1 MTARTSTPA
10 GLRPLE
16 LAARRLQEHPA
27 TLAGSVFL
35 VLLTLAARGIDAN
48 GAAWACFQLVLIA
61 VAKIDLATRR
71 IPNGLLAAAAVAIL
85 LLRALFVHGAL
96 LETVAA
102 GAACY
107 VGFLIVA
114 VAARGALGMGDVK
127 LAGLLGLALG
137 ATVLPALLLGTI
149 AGAVAALVL
158 ARRAG
163 TTKTRLAY
171 GPYLCLGAAVA
182 VLLLSPPALA

>member
-1 MTARTSTPA
+1 MTAETSTRA

-16 LAARRLQEHPA
+16 LAARRLSEHPA
-27 TLAGSVFL
+27 AIAGSVFL
-35 VLLTLAARGIDAN
+35 ALLTLAARGVDAN
-48 GAAWACFQLVLIA
+48 GATWACFQLVLVA
-61 VAKIDLATRR
+61 VATIDLATRR
-71 IPNGLLAAAAVAIL
+71 IPNALLAPAAAAIL

-96 LETVAA
+96 IETVAA
-102 GAACY
+102 GAACFA
-107 VGFLIVA
+107 GFLVVA
-114 VAARGALGMGDVK
+114 IAARGALGMGDVK

-163 TTKTRLAY
+163 TTKARLAY

-182 VLLLSPPALA
+182 VLVLSPPALA